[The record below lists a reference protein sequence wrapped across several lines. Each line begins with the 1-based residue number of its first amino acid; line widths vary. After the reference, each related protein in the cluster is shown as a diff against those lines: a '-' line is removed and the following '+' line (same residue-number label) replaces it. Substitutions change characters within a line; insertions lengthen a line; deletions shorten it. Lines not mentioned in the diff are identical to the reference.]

1 MILKIWNN
9 RFLRCGPSVQEVLLS
24 NTEVESW
31 NVGAAI
37 SFFLIQARIL
47 IWCAGSEMSSKRL
60 DKYGSVYL
68 PMKTETLIKIAI
80 ATGIIAV
87 IALVLAYLEN
97 KNSASNP
104 VGSLRRWMILVIIFV
119 IAAAVTAA
127 LIVTVLIRSR
137 RT

>member
-1 MILKIWNN
+1 
-9 RFLRCGPSVQEVLLS
+9 
-24 NTEVESW
+24 
-31 NVGAAI
+31 
-37 SFFLIQARIL
+37 
-47 IWCAGSEMSSKRL
+47 
-60 DKYGSVYL
+60 
-68 PMKTETLIKIAI
+68 MKTETLIKIAI

-87 IALVLAYLEN
+87 IAFIMAYLEN